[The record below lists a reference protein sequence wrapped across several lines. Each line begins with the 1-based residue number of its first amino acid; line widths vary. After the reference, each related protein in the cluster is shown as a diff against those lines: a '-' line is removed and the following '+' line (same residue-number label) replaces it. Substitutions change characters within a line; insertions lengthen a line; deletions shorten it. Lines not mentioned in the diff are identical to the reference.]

1 MPHLLAL
8 DPSLSE
14 TGFAVLDIAT
24 EHVVA
29 HGTIP
34 TKRTLPD
41 YKRLATLA
49 AATLELIRQHTP
61 TEFAIERPFVG
72 HNRMTALTLGAVRG
86 VLLYLAEEHAILIHE
101 YTPSQIKSAV
111 TSASNAGK
119 PQVLAMIRRLTG
131 LPIQNHNE
139 SDAIAVG
146 LTHLHSRRLAALL
159 HPTSLKTAR

>member
-8 DPSLSE
+8 DQSLAE
-14 TGFAVLDIAT
+14 TGFAVLDMAT

-34 TKRTLPD
+34 TRKTLPIH
-41 YKRLATLA
+41 KRLAIIA
-49 AATLELIRQHTP
+49 AALLELIRQHAP
-61 TEFAIERPFVG
+61 TELAIERPFVG

-86 VLLYLAEEHAILIHE
+86 VLLYLAEDNALRICE

-131 LPIQNHNE
+131 LPIHNDNE

-146 LTHLHSRRLAALL
+146 LTHLHSRWLGSILR
-159 HPTSLKTAR
+159 PTSLN